1 MREGENGF
9 VLTAVTR
16 VAMIKTGLEKQADVE
31 ARVAMIKTGL
41 EKPAD
46 VEAKRVAKTSRG
58 ALLLPIIPAQLSSA
72 LSKTDTLYQPASFLS
87 GLQNVKFVTR
97 NKYVM

>member
-16 VAMIKTGLEKQADVE
+16 VAMIKTGLEK
-31 ARVAMIKTGL
+31 
-41 EKPAD
+41 EKAD

-87 GLQNVKFVTR
+87 GLQNVRFVTR
-97 NKYVM
+97 SKYVM